1 LHIFLKKD
9 DLFELNWNEPNLE
22 EESVS
27 ILFRPEITYF
37 AKLISDHFQSI
48 DTIPDMEFGMT
59 QYA

>member
-1 LHIFLKKD
+1 MIYVNRILM
-9 DLFELNWNEPNLE
+9 NPYLE

-27 ILFRPEITYF
+27 VLFRPEIAYL
-37 AKLISDHFQSI
+37 AKLISDNFRSI